1 MADFINKL
9 KLKYKHGNVL
19 MRFIYIN
26 LAFFVVIKI
35 VSLFTMLFNIYNFD
49 LVTILGVPS
58 GLYQLIRKPWTLFS
72 YMFTHEQI
80 LHILF
85 NMLWLYWFGKIFLQ
99 YFTGRVFGSL
109 YVLGGLGGA
118 LLYIL
123 AFNYIPYFSAM
134 DRSWMI
140 GASAS
145 VMAIVMGTSFYR
157 PDVKL
162 NFLLIG
168 QIKIVYIA
176 AAAFIIDFLSLGN
189 GVNEGGHVAH
199 IGGAIIG
206 YVFATQYRNGKDIT
220 AWVGKLID
228 WFVNL
233 TKPRKKNKK
242 AKMKVHYQRRES
254 DMEYNARKRSQQ
266 DEIDAILDK
275 LKTSGYNGLSAEEKR
290 KLFDASKK

>member
-1 MADFINKL
+1 MAADIIDKL
-9 KLKYKHGNVL
+9 KHRYKHGSVL

-26 LAFFVVIKI
+26 LAFFVIIKV
-35 VSLFTMLFNIYNFD
+35 VSLFTTLFNIYSFD
-49 LVTILGVPS
+49 LITLLGVPS
-58 GLYQLIRKPWTLFS
+58 GLNMLLKRVWTLFT
-72 YMFTHEQI
+72 YMFVHEQI

-118 LLYIL
+118 LLYII
-123 AFNYIPYFSAM
+123 AFNYIPYFASM

-145 VMAIVMGTSFYR
+145 VMAIVMATAFYR
-157 PDVKL
+157 PEVRL
-162 NFLLIG
+162 NLLFIG
-168 QIKIVYIA
+168 SIKIVYIA
-176 AAAFIIDFLSLGN
+176 IAAFIIDFLSLGN

-199 IGGAIIG
+199 IGGALIG
-206 YVFATQYRNGKDIT
+206 YLFAMQYKNGKDIT

-233 TKPRKKNKK
+233 TKPRKKKS
-242 AKMKVHYQRRES
+242 KMKVQYKRNET
-254 DMEYNARKRSQQ
+254 DMEYNERKKNEQA
-266 DEIDAILDK
+266 DIDTILDK
-275 LKTSGYNGLSAEEKR
+275 LKTSGYNGLSSEEKR

>member
-1 MADFINKL
+1 MAADIIDKL
-9 KLKYKHGNVL
+9 KHRYKHGSVL

-26 LAFFVVIKI
+26 LAFFVIIKV
-35 VSLFTMLFNIYNFD
+35 VSLFTTLFNIYSFD
-49 LVTILGVPS
+49 LITLLGVPS
-58 GLYQLIRKPWTLFS
+58 GLNMLLKRVWTLFT
-72 YMFTHEQI
+72 YMFVHEQI

-118 LLYIL
+118 LLYII
-123 AFNYIPYFSAM
+123 AFNYIPYFASM

-145 VMAIVMGTSFYR
+145 VMAIVMGAAFYR
-157 PDVKL
+157 PEVRL
-162 NFLLIG
+162 NLLFIG
-168 QIKIVYIA
+168 SIKIVYIA
-176 AAAFIIDFLSLGN
+176 IAAFIIDFLSLGN

-199 IGGAIIG
+199 IGGALIG
-206 YVFATQYRNGKDIT
+206 YLFAMQYKNGKDIT

-233 TKPRKKNKK
+233 TKPRKKKS
-242 AKMKVHYQRRES
+242 KMKVQYKRNET
-254 DMEYNARKRSQQ
+254 DMEYNERKKNEQA
-266 DEIDAILDK
+266 DIDTILDK
-275 LKTSGYNGLSAEEKR
+275 LKTSGYNGLSSEEKR